1 MGGLGNQLFMIF
13 AGISYALDHNI
24 EYTILSHNDKT
35 QNGTRTY
42 WNTLLDRLNNK
53 YSQLDRQIQWYNEP
67 CFHHTNIPDSMQNS
81 DFILHGYFQSY
92 KYFDHNFEKIKDMLD
107 LTKKIKD
114 VYNRYCDLF
123 IGKKTVAMH
132 FRLGDY
138 LGLQAYHY
146 VQRPEYYIEA
156 LLQLQKDLQKRGEN
170 IGAYQILC
178 FFEENDKAIID
189 KYISLIKELTKLE
202 CNFTYIPFEIAD
214 WEQILL
220 MANCDHLIIANS
232 TFSWWGAY
240 FNTKADKL
248 VYYPNKWF
256 GPANV
261 DKLTHDLCPTDW
273 TVI

>member
-24 EYTILSHNDKT
+24 EYTILSQDDKT

-42 WNTLLDRLNNK
+42 WNTLLSGLSNK
-53 YSQLDRQIQWYNEP
+53 YSQLDRQLQWYNEP

-92 KYFDHNFEKIKDMLD
+92 KYFEHNFAKLNNILH
-107 LTKKIKD
+107 LTQKIKD
-114 VYNRYCDLF
+114 VCNHYDHLF
-123 IGKKTVAMH
+123 VGKKTIGMH
-132 FRLGDY
+132 FRMGDY

-156 LLQLQKDLQKRGEN
+156 LLQLHKDLQKRGEN
-170 IGAYQILC
+170 ISDYQILC
-178 FFEENDKAIID
+178 FFEENDKPIID
-189 KYISLIKELTKLE
+189 KYISLIRESTQFE
-202 CNFTYIPFEIAD
+202 CNFTYIRFEIAD

-240 FNTKADKL
+240 FNAKTDKL

-261 DKLTHDLCPTDW
+261 DKLTHDLCPKNW